1 MAFLLR
7 HLVWIFV
14 GCPWMS
20 LASAAS
26 RPIHEVPVL
35 QRLLSQAKDLFPDGS
50 LWQHVQYLSGNT
62 SNPEELSLDVASIL
76 QNASL
81 SPRQLRQ
88 ESKLKKNLR
97 LALCGLNG
105 VQAVVTPGQI
115 AANLNNV
122 AQACQP
128 PYPNTSS
135 QQDFCAAMVS
145 LDLALWGFFSI
156 YIEGSV
162 LSCRPKFSI
171 NAACALD
178 ITGLLASAA
187 VTASAGANIRRNCPP
202 PGGYKSD
209 AALFSSNDLT
219 RLLEDPLQPFQ
230 PSTAGVARE
239 VLRERARQ
247 VIEADQRL
255 QAKFSSGQGIRRLKD
270 LAKLPPSPAVSRG
283 LNLADDLERLEKGA
297 KEALEKV
304 ARPQRLRQPNED
316 GAAEREAPPQERSIL
331 DAQTLQQH
339 QEEETERNWKY
350 AACFFDMSK
359 AAARIAEVA
368 VLAATAAEDC
378 DPHNLAES
386 GESGKN
392 QCIIDITGA
401 LSSASI
407 ASTLISLNVINC
419 PGTLQFSDALQQRL
433 CAASIL
439 NIVTVSSYMTTSFA
453 TLGNICGTMST
464 QLEKRTTSGAKP

>member
-1 MAFLLR
+1 MAYLLR
-7 HLVWIFV
+7 HLIWIFV

-20 LASAAS
+20 WASAAS
-26 RPIHEVPVL
+26 RPIHEIPVL

-62 SNPEELSLDVASIL
+62 SNPEELSLDAASIL

-128 PYPNTSS
+128 PYPNTSA

-145 LDLALWGFFSI
+145 LDIALWGFFSI

-162 LSCRPKFSI
+162 LSCRPNFSI
-171 NAACALD
+171 NTACALD

-187 VTASAGANIRRNCPP
+187 VTASAGANMRRNCPP
-202 PGGYKSD
+202 PGGYKSEL
-209 AALFSSNDLT
+209 ALSSGNDLT
-219 RLLEDPLQPFQ
+219 HPLQPFQ
-230 PSTAGVARE
+230 PSTAAVARE
-239 VLRERARQ
+239 VLRERARR
-247 VIEADQRL
+247 VIEETQRL
-255 QAKFSSGQGIRRLKD
+255 QAKFSSGQGIRRLQD

-283 LNLADDLERLEKGA
+283 LNFQDDLERLGKGA

-304 ARPQRLRQPNED
+304 ARPERLRQRNED
-316 GAAEREAPPQERSIL
+316 GEAVREAPPQERSIL

-359 AAARIAEVA
+359 AAARIAEIA
-368 VLAATAAEDC
+368 VLAATAGEDC
-378 DPHNLAES
+378 DPEHLAES

-401 LSSASI
+401 ISSASI

-419 PGTLQFSDALQQRL
+419 PGTLEFSDALQQRL

-439 NIVTVSSYMTTSFA
+439 NIVTVASYTTTSFA
-453 TLGNICGTMST
+453 TLGSICGAMST
-464 QLEKRTTSGAKP
+464 QLEKRTTDRKSVV